1 MPEAG
6 WTKMSENERGLAKKW
21 YSQGKKPSEI
31 GELLGRDT
39 SSVTRLLCLQK
50 PVLKQGRP
58 CSLTM
63 AQVDFLEKKLDDMI
77 VKANGQRTVTV
88 QDLKKTT
95 KTKASCRSILRALH
109 DRNIYFRKLRE
120 KPLLTPED
128 VRARFHFAKKYRS
141 KSRAWWVKNV
151 DAFID
156 GKHFQVY
163 LNGKERCRAAQHATY
178 GAYRRPGKGLCG
190 GYVKPK
196 AGNLR
201 HNTGAKGVLLQVGV
215 GKGKAVT
222 VHEVTDGRWS
232 GQAAASFYHTLARD
246 LKKASPAKR
255 RFTILEDND
264 PTGYKSA
271 KGIAAKC
278 DAGLLVFEI
287 PKRSPDLSVLDY
299 AIWTEI
305 NKRLRR
311 QESKWTKGKKETRA
325 AYIKRLKLTAR
336 SLPKDFILNSIGDMA
351 RRCQRL
357 YEAKGYFFEEGGSD
371 P

>member
-156 GKHFQVY
+156 GKHFQV
-163 LNGKERCRAAQHATY
+163 
-178 GAYRRPGKGLCG
+178 
-190 GYVKPK
+190 
-196 AGNLR
+196 
-201 HNTGAKGVLLQVGV
+201 GV